1 MTGLTEEALQEDLK
15 NQATRNLSMVVILD
29 KVVEDKEIQL
39 DDKEIKRKLTKPT
52 REIGVDYP
60 RTESEVLEMML
71 ANVAPPGGQGS
82 PSPISLEESLRRLA

>member
-1 MTGLTEEALQEDLK
+1 MGWRPTKFQKG
-15 NQATRNLSMVVILD
+15 I
-29 KVVEDKEIQL
+29 KEGVKQRFGI